1 MSYTKLFASI
11 VTSTIW
17 TEDDKTRIVWITML
31 ALANKH
37 GEVQASIPGL
47 ARVAGVSVESC
58 AAAIEKFLS
67 PDPYSRTPDDEG
79 RRIEAIDGGWAL
91 LNHGKY
97 REMASKD
104 EAREAEAK
112 RKRRYRAKLER
123 NQKDETSQNVRDMS
137 RNVPESRHIAEAK
150 ADTDSDPLKD
160 KVKLLSDK
168 PDDYPEIIKTLW
180 SIFPAKSRDRSSK
193 AKLAD
198 QWRKLKAKPDEQTI
212 TESLTKWASC
222 HEWTKDGGQFAPGAH
237 LWIKERKWESDPE
250 SVATNHREAKKANE
264 YPERPFNLADFDT
277 SRFDKQPSKL

>member
-79 RRIEAIDGGWAL
+79 RRIENIEGGWAL

-137 RNVPESRHIAEAK
+137 HDVPEKRHIAEADTDTK
-150 ADTDSDPLKD
+150 ADT
-160 KVKLLSDK
+160 
-168 PDDYPEIIKTLW
+168 
-180 SIFPAKSRDRSSK
+180 K
-193 AKLAD
+193 AKGGGDPKESTPPPLDFPQPKEEPFNPNRIAKFEDVMKMARNQMPPISDECAEAFFDRMEADGWINNQGHPLAD
-198 QWRKLKAKPDEQTI
+198 WRPRFRLWATAWAK
-212 TESLTKWASC
+212 
-222 HEWTKDGGQFAPGAH
+222 
-237 LWIKERKWESDPE
+237 
-250 SVATNHREAKKANE
+250 NANS
-264 YPERPFNLADFDT
+264 PNR
-277 SRFDKQPSKL
+277 KQP